1 MHKIQQVFDQGYF
14 GYLEQYG
21 MNYESNK
28 VAEAIM
34 SCKTPALGG
43 NQTICQDC
51 GKTHLH
57 YNSCRNRHCPCCQSL
72 KKEKWIDAQ
81 KADVIDAPYFHAVFT
96 VPEELNPLIYAN
108 KRTLYNL
115 LYSASAETLM
125 DLARDK
131 KYLGADIGF
140 ISILHTWGSNLSFH
154 PHIHAIVLGGGLST
168 AGRFLTANKKFL
180 FPIQV
185 VSKLFR
191 GKYLDGLKKLFL
203 KQALTFPGDLSILEY
218 SSEFNRLL
226 TKLYSKE
233 WIPYLKEPFKC
244 ADEVIEYLGR
254 YTHQIAISN
263 SRILEVGEKSVTF
276 RVKDY
281 KSGTRK
287 SLILENEEFIRR
299 FLMHVLPKGFV
310 KIRHY
315 GLLSNRTKRKK
326 LTLIRLLIKGK
337 VFKPIL
343 KDLTGVEI
351 LKQLY
356 EIAPAVCRH
365 CGSSNIQRKSLA
377 NLKKKE

>member
-1 MHKIQQVFDQGYF
+1 M
-14 GYLEQYG
+14 
-21 MNYESNK
+21 
-28 VAEAIM
+28 
-34 SCKTPALGG
+34 
-43 NQTICQDC
+43 
-51 GKTHLH
+51 
-57 YNSCRNRHCPCCQSL
+57 
-72 KKEKWIDAQ
+72 
-81 KADVIDAPYFHAVFT
+81 
-96 VPEELNPLIYAN
+96 
-108 KRTLYNL
+108 
-115 LYSASAETLM
+115 
-125 DLARDK
+125 
-131 KYLGADIGF
+131 
-140 ISILHTWGSNLSFH
+140 
-154 PHIHAIVLGGGLST
+154 
-168 AGRFLTANKKFL
+168 
-180 FPIQV
+180 
-185 VSKLFR
+185 
-191 GKYLDGLKKLFL
+191 LD
-203 KQALTFPGDLSILEY
+203 FPGDLSLLQFPR
-218 SSEFNRLL
+218 EFNQFL
-226 TKLYSKE
+226 TKLYAKE